1 MQRRRKIP
9 TWLVLAAALASV
21 QAAAGQTYPSR
32 PITAVVAFP
41 AGGPADG
48 IARIVA
54 DGMRAPLGQPVIIE
68 NTAGANGSI
77 GVGRVARAAPDGHT
91 LSFGVWNAHVANGAI
106 YALQYDVLTDFE
118 PVALIS
124 TYSYLIAAKR
134 GVPANDL
141 KGFIDWL
148 KANPGKVSMGTAGM
162 GSPGHIGGLLFQDL
176 TGARFQFVPYR
187 GQAPAMQD
195 LVAGQ
200 IDMMLGDTATSL
212 TQLRAGTVKAYAVTS
227 KNRLAVAPDIPTVDT
242 AGLPGFY
249 VSNWQAIWAP
259 KGTAKNV
266 VARINAAV
274 VDALADPAVRSR
286 LADLGQEIFPR
297 EQQTPEALRAYHKAE
312 IEKWWPV
319 IKAANVRAE

>member
-1 MQRRRKIP
+1 MQRRRRLPK
-9 TWLVLAAALASV
+9 WLALAAVLASV

-48 IARIVA
+48 IARIVV
-54 DGMRAPLGQPVIIE
+54 DGMRAPLGQPVIVE
-68 NTAGANGSI
+68 NAAGANGSI
-77 GVGRVARAAPDGHT
+77 GVGRVARAAPDGYT

-106 YALQYDVLTDFE
+106 YALRYDLLTDFE

-124 TYSYLIAAKR
+124 TYSYLVAAKR

-141 KGFIDWL
+141 KGFIGWL
-148 KANPGKVSMGTAGM
+148 KANPGKVSMGTAGT

-176 TGARFQFVPYR
+176 TGASFQFVPYR

-195 LVAGQ
+195 LVGGQ

-212 TQLRAGTVKAYAVTS
+212 AQLRAGTIKAYAVTS
-227 KNRLAVAPDIPTVDT
+227 RNRLAVAPDIPTVDT

-266 VARINAAV
+266 IARLTAAV

-286 LADLGQEIFPR
+286 LADLGQEVFPR

-312 IEKWWPV
+312 IEKWWPI
-319 IKAANVRAE
+319 IKAANIRAE

>member
-1 MQRRRKIP
+1 MRKRRRLP
-9 TWLVLAAALASV
+9 TWFALAAALASV
-21 QAAAGQTYPSR
+21 QTVAGETYPSR

-48 IARIVA
+48 IGRIMA
-54 DGMRAPLGQPVIIE
+54 EGMRAPLGQPVIIE
-68 NTAGANGSI
+68 NAAGANGSI
-77 GVGRVARAAPDGHT
+77 GVGRVARAAPDGYT

-118 PVALIS
+118 PIALIS
-124 TYSYLIAAKR
+124 SYPYLIAAKK

-141 KGFIDWL
+141 EGFIGWL
-148 KANPGKVSMGTAGM
+148 KANPDKASMGTPGV
-162 GSPGHIGGLLFQDL
+162 GSPGHVGGLLFQDL
-176 TGARFQFVPYR
+176 TGTRFQFVPYR
-187 GQAPAMQD
+187 GQAPAMQA

-200 IDMMLGDTATSL
+200 IDMMLGDPATSL
-212 TQLRAGTVKAYAVTS
+212 PQLRAGTIKAYAVTTKS
-227 KNRLAVAPDIPTVDT
+227 PLPVASDIPTVDT

-259 KGTAKNV
+259 KGTPKNV
-266 VARINAAV
+266 IAKLNAAV
-274 VDALADPAVRSR
+274 VDALGAPAVRSR

-312 IEKWWPV
+312 IEKWWPI
-319 IKAANVRAE
+319 IKAANIKAE